1 MGGFKRD
8 TDELINTTDRQ
19 SDDSMVEA
27 PRSVQTP
34 APETN
39 NMMGVL
45 KR

>member
-27 PRSVQTP
+27 PRSIQTP

>member
-1 MGGFKRD
+1 MRGSKND

-39 NMMGVL
+39 NMMGAL